1 MNKDKGRG
9 GIVVSIASVA
19 GLDGFY
25 SMPAYSATKHAVVGL
40 NRCLGVRNFVI
51 IADMMTKVKYFVD

>member
-1 MNKDKGRG
+1 MKKDKGRG

-25 SMPAYSATKHAVVGL
+25 SIPSYSATKHAVIGL
-40 NRCLGVRNFVI
+40 NRCLGVSIV
-51 IADMMTKVKYFVD
+51 VEL